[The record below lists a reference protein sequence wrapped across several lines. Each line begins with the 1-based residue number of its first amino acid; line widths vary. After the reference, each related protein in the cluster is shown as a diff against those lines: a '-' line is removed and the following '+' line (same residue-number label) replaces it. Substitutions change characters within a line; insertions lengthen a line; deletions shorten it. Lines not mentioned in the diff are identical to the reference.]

1 MLKVSSRRLVV
12 QGLHTPCLEA
22 APDAAHAHASEAVV
36 FVHGNPGSS
45 EDWRALVTEV
55 GSFARA
61 IAVDMPG
68 FGQADKP
75 DIFNY
80 TVAGYAD
87 HLDAV
92 LDMLGVTRVHLVLH
106 DFGGAWGLAWATR
119 NPARVASV
127 SLFNIGILPGY
138 RWHFMARLWRTPWLG
153 EFVQATTNAFSFRQL
168 LRFRQIRPLPEAF
181 IARMITDYDAGT
193 RRAVLRLYRA
203 TGPAEVEDFSASAVA
218 ALRPRPIPALVIWGE
233 RDPFIPAR
241 FAEIQREAFPDLRVV
256 RLPDSGHWAFAD
268 DPVASSSALCG
279 FLRRHCALPAA

>member
-1 MLKVSSRRLVV
+1 MSKVSSRRLVV

-45 EDWRALVTEV
+45 EDWRALVKEV

-75 DIFNY
+75 DTFNY

-87 HLDAV
+87 HLEAV
-92 LDMLGVTRVHLVLH
+92 LHTLGVTRVHLVLH

-181 IARMITDYDAGT
+181 ITRMITDYDAGT

-203 TGPAEVEDFSASAVA
+203 TGPAEVEHFSASAVA

-268 DPVASSSALCG
+268 DPVASSSALGG